1 MRFFYKHNH
10 QTSQELL
17 WWWWW
22 WWCSGQLPGQVS
34 FISLTVRGSM
44 KLELVNIL
52 DTLIGLKPNNN
63 NIISS
68 TLTFY
73 GKQIL
78 KTLSMGRQ
86 G

>member
-10 QTSQELL
+10 QTSPKLL
-17 WWWWW
+17 WVVGG
-22 WWCSGQLPGQVS
+22 CSQQLPGQVS

>member
-1 MRFFYKHNH
+1 MVVGGGGG
-10 QTSQELL
+10 
-17 WWWWW
+17 
-22 WWCSGQLPGQVS
+22 WCIGQRPGQVS

>member
-1 MRFFYKHNH
+1 MRFFYKHKH

-17 WWWWW
+17 WVVGG
-22 WWCSGQLPGQVS
+22 CSQQLPGQVS

>member
-1 MRFFYKHNH
+1 MRFFYKHKH

-17 WWWWW
+17 LVVGG
-22 WWCSGQLPGQVS
+22 CSQQLPGQVS